1 MDKVERANRRAKDA
15 IIAWLLASERHTNEE
30 TIVQRMLELENQPY
44 HELLRMS
51 NVNLNNKVYPHTVMI
66 NHVYRCVRL
75 AEEAQAEAQQKK
87 QGRQLQEVG
96 H

>member
-15 IIAWLLASERHTNEE
+15 IISWLLASERHTNEE
-30 TIVQRMLELENQPY
+30 TIIQRMLYLESLPY
-44 HELLRMS
+44 HELLREGHI
-51 NVNLNNKVYPHTVMI
+51 NIERKIYPHTVMI

-87 QGRQLQEVG
+87 GKQLQEVG
-96 H
+96 R